1 MTFDLAGR
9 GCGSAYSAQTKI
21 HLSARLK
28 QMINNTADPGDRAT
42 KMRSLVENIKMQ
54 NLFFL
59 KESTYILIYV

>member
-1 MTFDLAGR
+1 MIWQGVAVEVLTQHKHK
-9 GCGSAYSAQTKI
+9 ST
-21 HLSARLK
+21 SARLK

-54 NLFFL
+54 NLFFF